1 VSSMPRSIALDIRDR
16 LARYLAG
23 ARSLTDL
30 RLWLASAV
38 WDIEGSGDQCAVSLL
53 HALELGLAE
62 YATGDWT
69 EAELQELFRPLLV
82 ASSTDYS
89 RGA

>member
-1 VSSMPRSIALDIRDR
+1 MPRSIASDIRDR

-23 ARSLTDL
+23 ALSLIDL
-30 RLWLASAV
+30 RLWLASAA
-38 WDIEGSGDQCAVSLL
+38 WDIEGSGDQRAVSLL

-62 YATGDWT
+62 YANGDWT
-69 EAELQELFRPLLV
+69 EAELQELLHPLLA

-89 RGA
+89 RDAP

>member
-1 VSSMPRSIALDIRDR
+1 MPKSIAPDIRDR
-16 LARYLAG
+16 LARYLVDAFP
-23 ARSLTDL
+23 LTDL

-38 WDIEGSGDQCAVSLL
+38 WDIEGSGDQRAVSLL

-62 YATGDWT
+62 YANGDWT
-69 EAELQELFRPLLV
+69 EAELKELFRPLLA

-89 RGA
+89 RDAP